1 MNPVITD
8 PARASD
14 DTGRTGPH
22 PKPASARRR
31 AQHAGNNPA
40 GQKAGVDADDEE
52 LELT

>member
-8 PARASD
+8 PAR
-14 DTGRTGPH
+14 
-22 PKPASARRR
+22 PATTPAAATRNRR
-31 AQHAGNNPA
+31 AGGGQHAGNNPA